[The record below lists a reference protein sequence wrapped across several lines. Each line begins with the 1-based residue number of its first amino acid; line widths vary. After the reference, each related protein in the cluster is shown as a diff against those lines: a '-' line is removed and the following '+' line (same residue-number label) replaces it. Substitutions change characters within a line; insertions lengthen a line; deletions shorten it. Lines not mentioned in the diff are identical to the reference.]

1 MPPLFAASGME
12 IKMTQKIKIIVLI
25 SVLII
30 CVGMVVYGTVSGEAS
45 IKDVMPRLILMLLSA
60 IVVIIKILT
69 LNPKNRKPDKEVL
82 KNDVESSKEWI
93 KEILIT
99 SGYQADFSVESLKEI
114 DRFIDEQNKEGGML
128 SRDTGKML
136 FALGAYVGE
145 TIIENYGGRWD
156 FDECESEMSIKVTV
170 EGNVALFPVMRVMSR
185 YQYGKA
191 NSIYAYG
198 SSLKKQ

>member
-128 SRDTGKML
+128 SRDTGKM
-136 FALGAYVGE
+136 
-145 TIIENYGGRWD
+145 RWAH
-156 FDECESEMSIKVTV
+156 MSVK
-170 EGNVALFPVMRVMSR
+170 P
-185 YQYGKA
+185 
-191 NSIYAYG
+191 
-198 SSLKKQ
+198 